1 MKHRHSTHGQRKA
14 DGMPTVLKNRVS
26 RFLTCHIYLF
36 RHGQTHFNKR
46 KRFTGWLDADWTNKG
61 MKNARATAKK
71 LRNKR
76 ISVAFET
83 SLKRSKQ
90 TLRAVLKYHPECFLI
105 LKDDRM
111 IERCYG
117 KLQGHSHAA
126 FIREHGR
133 ALFDKY
139 HRAYNFPPPKG
150 ESVKMVEKRVL
161 SFIKDLLAFIKKYKV
176 NVAISAHGNSMRP
189 FRRYFEKAS
198 IKQMMNWE
206 MPYDTFFEY
215 SVDVP
220 SGLVSK
226 PSKKSWK
233 SVLLPPH
240 VKFATDKHNILR
252 KYY

>member
-1 MKHRHSTHGQRKA
+1 MK
-14 DGMPTVLKNRVS
+14 S
-26 RFLTCHIYLF
+26 RIFLF
-36 RHGQTHFNKR
+36 RHGQTHFNKK
-46 KRFTGWLDADWTNKG
+46 KRFTGWLDSDWTSEGKR
-61 MKNARATAKK
+61 NAQVTAKK
-71 LRNKR
+71 LKNKR
-76 ISVAFET
+76 IDVAFET
-83 SLKRSKQ
+83 SLKRSIR
-90 TLRAVLKYHPECFLI
+90 TLKEVLEYHPECFLK

-117 KLQGHSHAA
+117 ELQGRSHKA
-126 FIREHGR
+126 FVGEYGE
-133 ALFDKY
+133 ALFNKY

-150 ESVKMVEKRVL
+150 ESVKMVEARVK

-198 IKQMMNWE
+198 AKSMMKWE
-206 MPYDTFFEY
+206 MPYNNYFVY

-220 SGLVSK
+220 SGKAPK

-233 SVLLPPH
+233 SVLKPAH
-240 VKFATDKHNILR
+240 TKVATDKHNPFK

>member
-1 MKHRHSTHGQRKA
+1 MSKCS
-14 DGMPTVLKNRVS
+14 
-26 RFLTCHIYLF
+26 IYLF

-46 KRFTGWLDADWTNKG
+46 KRFTGWLDSDWTGKG
-61 MKNARATAKK
+61 IQNAKK
-71 LRNKR
+71 TARKLKNKQ
-76 ISVAFET
+76 IDVAFET
-83 SLKRSKQ
+83 SLKRSIH
-90 TLRAVLKYHPECFLI
+90 TLKEVLKHHPECYLT

-111 IERCYG
+111 MERCYG
-117 KLQGHSHAA
+117 KLQGQSHSE
-126 FIREHGR
+126 FIRKHGR

-161 SFIKDLLAFIKKYKV
+161 SFIKDLVKFIKKYKV

-198 IKQMMNWE
+198 ISKMMQWE
-206 MPYDTFFEY
+206 MPYDDYFEY
-215 SVDVP
+215 SVNV
-220 SGLVSK
+220 SGKSVK

-233 SVLLPPH
+233 NVLLPKH
-240 VKFATDKHNILR
+240 VKLASDRHNVFK

>member
-1 MKHRHSTHGQRKA
+1 MKCRI
-14 DGMPTVLKNRVS
+14 
-26 RFLTCHIYLF
+26 FLF
-36 RHGQTHFNKR
+36 RHGQTHFNKK
-46 KRFTGWLDADWTNKG
+46 KRFTGWLDADWTAEGKRNAQVTARKL
-61 MKNARATAKK
+61 KNEK
-71 LRNKR
+71 
-76 ISVAFET
+76 IDVAFET
-83 SLKRSKQ
+83 SLKRSIR
-90 TLRAVLKYHPECFLI
+90 TLKEVLKYHPECFLK

-117 KLQGHSHAA
+117 ELQGRSHRA
-126 FIREHGR
+126 FVSEYGK

-150 ESVKMVEKRVL
+150 ESVKMVEARVK

-189 FRRYFEKAS
+189 FRRYFEKSS
-198 IKQMMNWE
+198 IGSMMKWD
-206 MPYDTFFEY
+206 MPYNNYFEY

-220 SGLVSK
+220 SGKAPK

-233 SVLLPPH
+233 SVLKPAH
-240 VKFATDKHNILR
+240 TKVAADKHNPFK